1 MKIKYTLYLLLTYSC
16 AWSQYDHQAVFPEME
31 GNALFN
37 ALVETYT
44 IDKQLSYGM
53 ARDTMFAN
61 VDAVNDSLS
70 TIYTGMT
77 LYLPPDEDPTQAVFF
92 NGMDNGIN
100 TEHSYPRSKGAENG
114 NARAD
119 MHHLYPSRIKTN
131 NARGSRKFAEINDA
145 QTLTWFRDTEELSG
159 IPSTDIDEYSELS
172 DDSFE
177 PRESVKGDIA
187 RSIMYF
193 YTIYRQQAMSAD
205 PNYFTSMEETLCDW
219 HYADPVDQKEWERTW
234 KIAKYQEDKP
244 NPFVLD
250 CSLAN
255 RMYCGTISTECLIVD
270 TDEAILEK
278 PNIWPNPATD
288 IIWLDGIDE
297 NWSVKIYDALGRI
310 VSTDT
315 SGHSISLLGIDSGI
329 YFMTLTQEN
338 QSFSYTFIKL

>member
-1 MKIKYTLYLLLTYSC
+1 MKIKYTLYLLLAYSC
-16 AWSQYDHQAVFPEME
+16 AWSQYDHQAVFPEMQ

-61 VDAVNDSLS
+61 IDAVNDSLS

-205 PNYFTSMEETLCDW
+205 PIYFMNMEETLCDW

-250 CSLAN
+250 CSLAD
-255 RMYCGTISTECLIVD
+255 RMYCGAISIECLMVD